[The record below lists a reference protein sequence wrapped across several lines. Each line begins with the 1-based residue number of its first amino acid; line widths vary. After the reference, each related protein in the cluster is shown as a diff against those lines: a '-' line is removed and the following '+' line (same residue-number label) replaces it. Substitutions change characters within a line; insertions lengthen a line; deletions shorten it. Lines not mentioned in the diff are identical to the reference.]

1 MNLRYLY
8 PKVGFAHNPI
18 ISFYKMNRI
27 DMIGEDRKNS
37 FYVFILYILYILLKN
52 SHVFLFFIAV
62 PDG

>member
-1 MNLRYLY
+1 
-8 PKVGFAHNPI
+8 
-18 ISFYKMNRI
+18 
-27 DMIGEDRKNS
+27 MIGEDRKNS